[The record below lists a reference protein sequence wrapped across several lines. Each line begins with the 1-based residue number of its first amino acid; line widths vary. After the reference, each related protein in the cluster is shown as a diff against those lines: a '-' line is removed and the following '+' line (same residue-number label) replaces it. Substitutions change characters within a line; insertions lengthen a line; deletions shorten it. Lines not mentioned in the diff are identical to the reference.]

1 MSMPHLHLNIP
12 VLLLTFCLM
21 LAAST
26 AQATQ
31 TPLFQSLSPK
41 AADLDQYRW
50 HNRPLVIF
58 APSKTDPAYVEQMA
72 MLEKHKSELAE
83 REIIVLSDTSPNE
96 NGTLRKQLNPK
107 GFEVVLVGKDGGMKL
122 RETTPLS
129 TEVLLSTIDRMPMR
143 QARLD

>member
-1 MSMPHLHLNIP
+1 
-12 VLLLTFCLM
+12 
-21 LAAST
+21 
-26 AQATQ
+26 
-31 TPLFQSLSPK
+31 
-41 AADLDQYRW
+41 
-50 HNRPLVIF
+50 
-58 APSKTDPAYVEQMA
+58 
-72 MLEKHKSELAE
+72 MLEKHKSELTE

>member
-1 MSMPHLHLNIP
+1 MSMPHPHLNIP

-26 AQATQ
+26 AQANQ

-41 AADLDQYRW
+41 AADLNLYRW